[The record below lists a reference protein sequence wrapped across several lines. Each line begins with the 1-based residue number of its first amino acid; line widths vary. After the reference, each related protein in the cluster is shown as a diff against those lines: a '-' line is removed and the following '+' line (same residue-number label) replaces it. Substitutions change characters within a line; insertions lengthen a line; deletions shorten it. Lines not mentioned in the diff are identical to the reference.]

1 MNLLLLAIVLAILV
15 NLIVVLK
22 LGLKRMLKEDNKSHV
37 FKHLHSTARSFDSY
51 DSLSFKL
58 TDKAHSK
65 FDIKI
70 KEALHINWKKPNLNA
85 Q

>member
-1 MNLLLLAIVLAILV
+1 MNLLLLPVVLAVLA

-22 LGLKRMLKEDNKSHV
+22 LGLKNMLKEDNKSHV
-37 FKHLHSTARSFDSY
+37 FKHLHSTATNFDSY

-65 FDIKI
+65 FDLKI
-70 KEALHINWKKPNLNA
+70 
-85 Q
+85 